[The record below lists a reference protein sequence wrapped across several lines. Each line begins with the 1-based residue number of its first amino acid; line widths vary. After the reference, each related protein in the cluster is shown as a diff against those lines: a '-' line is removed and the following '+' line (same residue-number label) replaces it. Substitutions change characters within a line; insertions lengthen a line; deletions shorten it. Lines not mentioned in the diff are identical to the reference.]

1 MEAWVNHGKRNTVE
15 NTRLHAFFLAFWLL
29 SIAVFWAPLRQW
41 LALSWNDQ
49 EYTHLLVIPCI
60 AGALV
65 WWTRNKVF
73 RAAAPEVRIGAPLA
87 LLTGAAGW
95 LLFRLLGSGQTD
107 YVLSIAILSVVL
119 TWAAG
124 FLLCYGAGALRSAR
138 FPLSLLILT
147 VPIPAVLM
155 GRLVVV
161 LQTWSSD
168 LVYLLFSLTGTPF
181 FRQGFTF
188 ELPGIG
194 IEVAKECSSIH
205 SFWAL
210 FITALLVGHFALRSL
225 PAKVCLSLFV
235 TPIAVFTNAVRIVM
249 IWFLATHVDIG
260 FMYGNLHRNGGILF
274 SLISLSLLLSL
285 LWILRKLEA
294 RRQTRSASMEGRG
307 VSDPS
312 GDGALALK

>member
-1 MEAWVNHGKRNTVE
+1 VNHGKRNVLD
-15 NTRLHAFFLAFWLL
+15 NTRLHAFFLTFWLL
-29 SIAVFWAPLRQW
+29 SAAVFWAPMRQW
-41 LALSWNDQ
+41 MALSLSNE

-60 AGALV
+60 AAALI
-65 WWTRNKVF
+65 WWARDIVF
-73 RAAAPEVRIGAPLA
+73 RAAAPAMKIGAPLA
-87 LLTGAAGW
+87 LLTAASGW
-95 LLFRLLGSGQTD
+95 QLFRLLGPGHAD
-107 YVLSIAILSVVL
+107 YGLSVAVLAVVL

-124 FLLCYGAGALRSAR
+124 FLLCYGVSALRSAR
-138 FPLSLLILT
+138 FPLLLLILT
-147 VPIPAVLM
+147 IPIPPVLM
-155 GRLVVV
+155 GRLIFV

-168 LVYLLFSLTGTPF
+168 FVRVLFGITGTPF
-181 FRQGFTF
+181 FKQGFTF

-225 PAKVCLSLFV
+225 AAKVCLSVFV

-274 SLISLSLLLSL
+274 SLISVSFLLSL
-285 LWILRKLEA
+285 LWILRKLESRFPRKVA
-294 RRQTRSASMEGRG
+294 AFQSRPAE
-307 VSDPS
+307 
-312 GDGALALK
+312 GALALK